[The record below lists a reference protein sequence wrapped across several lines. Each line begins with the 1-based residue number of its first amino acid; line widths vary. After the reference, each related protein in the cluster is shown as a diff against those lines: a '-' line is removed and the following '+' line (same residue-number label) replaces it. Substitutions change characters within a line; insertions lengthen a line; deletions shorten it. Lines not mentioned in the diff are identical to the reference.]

1 MLQEDPVYDVGLLQY
16 NFSDKN
22 EIVCYGNKKT
32 CRPTILGY
40 LTNVNIPVVSF
51 IPDAVGVFC
60 IEEGDIY
67 KVYQVYK
74 DVESSIFIKE
84 YQYSLKWIDVGV
96 SEVKGDQGDQGVQG
110 EQGVQGVAGPQGVI
124 GSQGVQ
130 GVTGP
135 VGPSGTNSSFQLS
148 YGGNITSS
156 GNYLL
161 YNTSPTT
168 ATSGATSYNSRVV
181 IPFNKTLTALSFMGG
196 GTGLSVFNIY
206 KNTVLMSSQLSGAVS
221 GYKTGLNL
229 SFAAGDLCE
238 VTVSIS
244 VSGNTNLILF
254 FV

>member
-1 MLQEDPVYDVGLLQY
+1 MLQEEPNYDVGLLQY

-32 CRPTILGY
+32 CRPTILAY
-40 LTNVNIPVVSF
+40 LTSVNIPVVSF
-51 IPDAVGVFC
+51 IPDALGVFC
-60 IEEGDIY
+60 VEEDSIY

-84 YQYSLKWIDVGV
+84 YQYSLKWMSVVACTVEG
-96 SEVKGDQGDQGVQG
+96 GQGVQG
-110 EQGVQGVAGPQGVI
+110 EQGVQGVT

-130 GVTGP
+130 GLTGSTGLTGATGP
-135 VGPSGTNSSFQLS
+135 TGPSGLNTSFQLS
-148 YGGNITSS
+148 YGGNITAV

-168 ATSGATSYNSRVV
+168 ATTALTSYNSRVV
-181 IPFNKTLTALSFMGG
+181 IPSNKTLSALSFMGG
-196 GTGLSVFNIY
+196 GTGASVFNIY

-238 VTVSIS
+238 VTVSVSIS
-244 VSGNTNLILF
+244 SNTNLILF